1 MDARRVNAHITV
13 CDQISVDDIAEIA
26 RLGFRSIVC
35 NRPDAEVPAQP
46 TFQDIAAEARRL
58 GLETRFQPIVTGNL
72 SDEDGIEFK
81 SIINELEGPVL
92 AYCAAGVRCIVLWS
106 LAQAGD
112 RATADIVAEA
122 RTAGFDLTALAPRI
136 EALARSRSDR

>member
-13 CDQISVDDIAEIA
+13 CDQINVDDIAEIA

-35 NRPDAEVPAQP
+35 NRPDAEAPNQIAY
-46 TFQDIAAEARRL
+46 QDIAAEARRL
-58 GLETRFQPIVTGNL
+58 GLETRFQPIVTGSL
-72 SDEDGIEFK
+72 SDDDGIEFK
-81 SIINELEGPVL
+81 RIINELEGPIL

-112 RATADIVAEA
+112 RPTADIIAEA
-122 RTAGFDLTALAPRI
+122 RAAGFDLSALAPRLD
-136 EALARSRSDR
+136 AVAQSRSDR

>member
-13 CDQISVDDIAEIA
+13 CDQINVDDIAEIA
-26 RLGFRSIVC
+26 RLGYRAIVC
-35 NRPDAEVPAQP
+35 NRPDAEYPGQTAY
-46 TFQDIAAEARRL
+46 QDIAAEARRL
-58 GLETRFQPIVTGNL
+58 GLETRFQPIVTGKL

-81 SIINELEGPVL
+81 NIINELDGPIL

-112 RATADIVAEA
+112 KPTTDIIAEA
-122 RTAGFDLTALAPRI
+122 RAAGFDLAPLAPRI
-136 EALARSRSDR
+136 DALARSRSDL